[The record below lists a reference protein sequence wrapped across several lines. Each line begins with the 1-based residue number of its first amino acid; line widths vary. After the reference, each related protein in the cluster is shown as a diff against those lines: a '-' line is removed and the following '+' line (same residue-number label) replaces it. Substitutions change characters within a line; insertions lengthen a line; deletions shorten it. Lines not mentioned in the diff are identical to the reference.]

1 MRHSTKHKLYGRVQ
15 LVQAIRTMLQNLEE
29 ASKAADKPG
38 LNAPAIKAHL
48 QTAINHCLQAAGAM
62 DIYKVERKRIRTALE
77 REKKHMSAI
86 LEMAKAIPITQE
98 EKVVAKVTRAK
109 KKAVKKR

>member
-1 MRHSTKHKLYGRVQ
+1 
-15 LVQAIRTMLQNLEE
+15 MLQNLEE

-77 REKKHMSAI
+77 REKKRLSAI
-86 LEMAKAIPITQE
+86 FETAKSIPITQE
-98 EKVVAKVTRAK
+98 EKAVAKVTRAK

>member
-1 MRHSTKHKLYGRVQ
+1 
-15 LVQAIRTMLQNLEE
+15 
-29 ASKAADKPG
+29 
-38 LNAPAIKAHL
+38 
-48 QTAINHCLQAAGAM
+48 M